1 MSSSGNASET
11 GPLRLG
17 IAGLGTV
24 GGGVV
29 RMVQQHGDLLATRCS
44 RPMQIT
50 AISARDKSRD
60 RGLDLGAFTWHDDPV
75 DLARSD
81 EIDVLVELIGGNEG
95 PAKLA
100 VEAAIANGKD
110 VVTANKAL
118 VAHHGTALAHTAEAR
133 GVALNYE
140 AAVAGGI
147 PIVKA
152 MREGLAGNSFS
163 RVYGI
168 LNGTCNYI
176 LSAMRDSGRDFSDV
190 LDEAQALGYAEADP
204 AFDVDGVDAAHKLA
218 ILTSLAFGCPVN
230 LDAVHIEG
238 IRQVSAVDIE
248 FATELGYRIKLL
260 AIARLTAHGVEQRVH
275 PCMVAEGTSIA
286 HVDGVFNAVVA
297 EGDFIDRVLFEGRGA
312 GEGPTA
318 SAVLGD
324 LVDIG
329 RDIRLP
335 AFSVPAE
342 ALQALQPAPMDSHV
356 GPYYVRLSVLD
367 RPGVIADISA
377 ILRDEHISIGS
388 MLQRGRDPGEA
399 VTVVLI
405 THENEE
411 AAMGRAMALIGGL
424 EAVLEEPKII
434 RIEAL

>member
-1 MSSSGNASET
+1 MTGSET
-11 GPLRLG
+11 APLRLG

-29 RMVQQHGDLLATRCS
+29 RLLAEHGDLLTARCG
-44 RPMQIT
+44 RPLQVT
-50 AISARDKSRD
+50 AVSARDRNRD
-60 RGLDLGAFTWHDDPV
+60 RGLDLSAFAWHDNPV
-75 DLARSD
+75 DMAGSD
-81 EIDVLVELIGGNEG
+81 DIDVLVELIGGDEG
-95 PAKLA
+95 PARLA
-100 VEAAIANGKD
+100 VEAAIAAGKD

-118 VAHHGTALAHTAEAR
+118 IAHHGSALATAAEAR

-147 PIVKA
+147 PIIKA

-176 LSAMRDSGRDFSDV
+176 LSAMRDSGRDFADV

-238 IRQVSAVDIE
+238 IRQVSAIDIE

-260 AIARLTAHGVEQRVH
+260 AIARLTGHGVEQRVH
-275 PCMVAEGTSIA
+275 PCMVAEGTPIA

-297 EGDFIDRVLFEGRGA
+297 EGDFVDRVVFEGRGA

-324 LVDIG
+324 LVDIARG
-329 RDIRLP
+329 IRMP
-335 AFSVPAE
+335 AFSVPADS
-342 ALQALQPAPMDSHV
+342 LQTLPTAPMDRHV

-377 ILRDEHISIGS
+377 ILRDEQISIGS

-399 VTVVLI
+399 VPVVLI

-411 AAMGRAMALIGGL
+411 AAMSRAMSLIGGL
-424 EAVLEEPKII
+424 DSVVEEPKII
-434 RIEAL
+434 RIETL

>member
-1 MSSSGNASET
+1 MTASSPKAS
-11 GPLRLG
+11 PLRLG

-29 RMVQQHGDLLATRCS
+29 RMVRENADLLTARCG
-44 RPMQIT
+44 REVHIT
-50 AISARDKSRD
+50 AVSARDRNRD
-60 RGLDLGAFTWHDDPV
+60 RGLDLAGFTWFDNPV

-81 EIDVLVELIGGNEG
+81 EIDVLVELIGGDEG
-95 PAKLA
+95 PAKDA
-100 VEAAIANGKD
+100 VEAAVAAGKD

-118 VAHHGTALAHTAEAR
+118 IAHHGTALATAAEEA
-133 GVALNYE
+133 GVALNFE

-152 MREGLAGNSFS
+152 MREGLAGNRYS

-176 LSAMRDSGRDFSDV
+176 LTAMRESGRDFGDV

-238 IRQVSAVDIE
+238 IRQVSAVDID

-260 AIARLTAHGVEQRVH
+260 AIARLTDGGVEQRVH

-286 HVDGVFNAVVA
+286 HVDGVFNAVMA
-297 EGDFIDRVLFEGRGA
+297 EGDFVDRVLFEGRGA

-329 RDIRLP
+329 RNIRLP
-335 AFSVPAE
+335 AFSIPATSLE
-342 ALQALQPAPMDSHV
+342 PLQPAPMDSHI
-356 GPYYVRLSVLD
+356 GPYYVRLSVVD

-377 ILRDEHISIGS
+377 ILRDQHISIGS
-388 MLQRGRDPGEA
+388 LLQRGRNPGEA

-411 AAMGRAMALIGGL
+411 AAMLRAMASIGAL
-424 EAVLEEPKII
+424 EAVMEEPKII